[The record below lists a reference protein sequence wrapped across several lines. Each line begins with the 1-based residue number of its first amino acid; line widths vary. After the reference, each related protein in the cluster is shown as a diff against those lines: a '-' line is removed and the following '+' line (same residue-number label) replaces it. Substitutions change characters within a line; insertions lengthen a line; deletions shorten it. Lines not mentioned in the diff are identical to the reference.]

1 MSQGGGNF
9 QDWKPVV
16 FHKNPAK
23 LPIAEQK
30 RQGLV
35 TTVRDPKGGNNNN
48 TQGATINYDEEGNEV
63 VKIHEPSKDMGQLIQ
78 TARNNKKMTRKELAN
93 QCNIRE
99 SELGDY
105 ETGKKAIP
113 GNHKNIISKKLGIVS
128 LKKKKA
134 SSK

>member
-63 VKIHEPSKDMGQLIQ
+63 VKIHEIDPGFSI
-78 TARNNKKMTRKELAN
+78 NNYAIVMSYKN
-93 QCNIRE
+93 QADTDRILNA
-99 SELGDY
+99 L
-105 ETGKKAIP
+105 KKA
-113 GNHKNIISKKLGIVS
+113 G
-128 LKKKKA
+128 LK
-134 SSK
+134 